1 MGIRLGGLVK
11 ERLPYYT
18 LVPVGTYWRV
28 IRIDHE
34 DRAQE
39 IALYKDLVTA
49 ASIAHSLNI
58 DADKEF

>member
-1 MGIRLGGLVK
+1 MK

>member
-1 MGIRLGGLVK
+1 MK

-28 IRIDHE
+28 VRIDRE